1 METISECFR
10 TRASLVRSYLRRLV
24 PPQDVD
30 DVTQVVFAEA
40 WRSRNRFDP
49 ARSPEAWLLGIAH
62 NRAVD
67 HLRARRATTVSLEE
81 LADPPGDDGRAAG
94 EWLADRD
101 RLRRALAELPAAQ
114 REAIA
119 LAYYGEL
126 SRREIAE
133 RLHVP
138 LGTVKARTAR
148 GLHRL
153 HDLLAA
159 G

>member
-49 ARSPEAWLLGIAH
+49 ARSPEAWL
-62 NRAVD
+62 
-67 HLRARRATTVSLEE
+67 
-81 LADPPGDDGRAAG
+81 
-94 EWLADRD
+94 
-101 RLRRALAELPAAQ
+101 PAAQ